1 MSAAEKV
8 NQAPGQVEAPRQKPK
23 LEVVKQPESLDS
35 QIGKLTQKHRAIEA
49 KVGQLRQVLGSY
61 IVDDLL
67 DLGDK
72 EEETEQKALLEGEIA
87 DANNEWNK
95 IGIELAQLTA
105 RKELSSAWDPQVIEA
120 GVPVVDLPKNPALR
134 VVSKAPSPGTDAYAY
149 VGDPFGGE
157 TPGDPW
163 LGEVSPKAPE
173 GSDVEKTQ
181 EIPVSKEE
189 LKKRLPEKRAELAAA
204 QRELETL
211 TNQLAQQRSA
221 LEAKVAGLEQS
232 YSSVAAQKDQFER
245 TKPTY
250 NSPLLGL
257 NLTNAELA
265 DGPLSP
271 LRVKQLKMESA
282 QIEAELRNGP
292 PKTGIFGFLKSALTG
307 GAEWKAREKALR
319 DRDDA
324 IDEAVR
330 EYEQVARNAKN
341 GRAEYSAR
349 LKSLEEQR
357 AAFETN
363 ANPEYAKYAA
373 DYARQEQLAQKMG
386 ELYSTIEGIEKAVQ
400 E

>member
-8 NQAPGQVEAPRQKPK
+8 NQVPGQGEAPPQKPK
-23 LEVVKQPESLDS
+23 LEVVRQPESLDS
-35 QIGKLTQKHRAIEA
+35 QIGRLTQKHRAIEA

-72 EEETEQKALLEGEIA
+72 EDETEQRALLEGEIA

-95 IGIELAQLTA
+95 IGIELAQLAA
-105 RKELSSAWDPQVIEA
+105 RKKLSSAWDPELIGA
-120 GVPVVDLPKNPALR
+120 GVPVMDHTKKPALR
-134 VVSKAPSPGTDAYAY
+134 VVPKAPSPGTDAYAY

-163 LGEVSPKAPE
+163 LGEVLPKAPE

-181 EIPVSKEE
+181 EVPVSKEE

-232 YSSVAAQKDQFER
+232 YSSVAAQKAQFER

-324 IDEAVR
+324 IDLAVR

-341 GRAEYSAR
+341 GRAEYNAR
-349 LKSLEEQR
+349 LKALEEQR

-363 ANPEYAKYAA
+363 ANPEYAQYAA
-373 DYARQEQLAQKMG
+373 NYAKQEQLAQKMG
-386 ELYSTIEGIEKAVQ
+386 ELYATIKGIEKAIQ

>member
-1 MSAAEKV
+1 MSAAEKM

-61 IVDDLL
+61 VVDELL

-72 EEETEQKALLEGEIA
+72 EEEAEQKALLEGEIA
-87 DANNEWNK
+87 DANTEWDK
-95 IGIELAQLTA
+95 IGAELAELTA
-105 RKELSSAWDPQVIEA
+105 RKELSSAWDPEVIGA
-120 GVPVVDLPKNPALR
+120 GVPTVDHVKKPALR
-134 VVSKAPSPGTDAYAY
+134 VAPKTPSPGTDAYAY

-163 LGEVSPKAPE
+163 LGEVAPKTSE

-181 EIPVSKEE
+181 ESPVPKEE

-204 QRELETL
+204 QRELEAL
-211 TNQLAQQRSA
+211 TNQLAQQRKA

-232 YSSVAAQKDQFER
+232 HSSVAAQKDQFER
-245 TKPTY
+245 AKPTY

-271 LRVKQLKMESA
+271 LRVKQLKTESA

-319 DRDDA
+319 DKDDA
-324 IDEAVR
+324 IDLAVR

-341 GRAEYSAR
+341 GRAEYNAR
-349 LKSLEEQR
+349 LKALEEQR

-363 ANPEYAKYAA
+363 ANPEYAQYAA
-373 DYARQEQLAQKMG
+373 NYAKQEQLAQKMG
-386 ELYSTIEGIEKAVQ
+386 ELYSVIEGIEKATQ

>member
-1 MSAAEKV
+1 MSAAEKM

-35 QIGKLTQKHRAIEA
+35 QIRKLAQKHRAIEA

-61 IVDDLL
+61 VVDDLL

-72 EEETEQKALLEGEIA
+72 EEEAEQKALLEGEIA
-87 DANNEWNK
+87 DANNEWDK
-95 IGIELAQLTA
+95 IGAELAELTA
-105 RKELSSAWDPQVIEA
+105 RKQLSSAWDPEVIGA
-120 GVPVVDLPKNPALR
+120 GVPTVDHVKKPALR
-134 VVSKAPSPGTDAYAY
+134 AVPKTPSPGTDAYAY

-163 LGEVSPKAPE
+163 LGEVAPKTPE

-181 EIPVSKEE
+181 ESPVPKEE

-204 QRELETL
+204 QRELEAL
-211 TNQLAQQRSA
+211 TNQLAQQRKA

-245 TKPTY
+245 TKPIY

-271 LRVKQLKMESA
+271 LRVKQLKTESA

-319 DRDDA
+319 DKDDA
-324 IDEAVR
+324 IDLAVR
-330 EYEQVARNAKN
+330 EYEQVAQNAKN
-341 GRAEYSAR
+341 GRAEYNAR
-349 LKSLEEQR
+349 LKALEEQR

-363 ANPEYAKYAA
+363 ANPEYAQYAA
-373 DYARQEQLAQKMG
+373 NYAKQEQLAQKMG
-386 ELYSTIEGIEKAVQ
+386 ELYTTIKGIEKAIQ